1 MSSSDK
7 PRDLYLAAC
16 RMLASR
22 LEGAGFRYTASR
34 QVAVRKTEVFSYS
47 VSFQSSHRNIAGQ
60 HVALWIH
67 AHVHCK
73 ALAVWRASGP
83 PIPWKTAGAQFDFVA
98 GGQLGNLQEQ
108 ARWLDWNV
116 AQPRSRERV
125 VSDAYEAIERLALPY
140 FALFSRPLDVITR
153 LGSAEIHGFEPV
165 DAIEF
170 LLWQAGA
177 EAAQTYLSRF
187 LDARPTVYSE
197 YNQAIAAFR
206 RDGLPGAS
214 RGGGHDLAAI
224 SLVYGLAA

>member
-1 MSSSDK
+1 MSPSDK

-34 QVAVRKTEVFSYS
+34 RVATRKAEVFSYS

-83 PIPWKTAGAQFDFVA
+83 PIPWKTAAARLDFVA
-98 GGQLGNLQEQ
+98 GGQLGNLQEP

-116 AQPRSRERV
+116 AQPRSPERV
-125 VSDAYEAIERLALPY
+125 VSDAYAAIERLALPY

-153 LGSAEIHGFEPV
+153 LGTGEIHEFGPV

-170 LLWQAGA
+170 LLWQAGT
-177 EAAQTYLSRF
+177 EAAHKYLLRF
-187 LDARPTVYSE
+187 LDARPNVYSE
-197 YNQAIAAFR
+197 YKEAIAAFR
-206 RDGLPGAS
+206 RHGLPAAS
-214 RGGGHDLAAI
+214 TGGGHDLAAV
-224 SLVYGLAA
+224 SLIYGLAA